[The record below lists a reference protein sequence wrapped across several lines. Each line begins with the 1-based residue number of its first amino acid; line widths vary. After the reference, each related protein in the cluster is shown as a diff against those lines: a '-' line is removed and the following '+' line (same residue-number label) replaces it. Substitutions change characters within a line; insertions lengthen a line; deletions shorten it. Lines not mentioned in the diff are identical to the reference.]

1 MSSIKQERLAGRI
14 RVILTEL
21 LHREVGDP
29 RLQGITITEVKI
41 DPELMFARVMVNA
54 LGEEDR
60 REEVLAGL
68 KSANSFLRREVAQRV
83 RVRVAPQLHFQ
94 WDEGLERS
102 ERVLRLFDNLDI
114 PPAPP
119 EEDEDAT
126 SDSELD

>member
-1 MSSIKQERLAGRI
+1 MSFIKQERLAGRI

-21 LHREVGDP
+21 LHREIGDP

-68 KSANSFLRREVAQRV
+68 KSANSFLRREVARRV

-102 ERVLRLFDNLDI
+102 ERVLRLFNNLEI

-119 EEDEDAT
+119 EEDEDST
-126 SDSELD
+126 GDDELD